1 MSLQP
6 GTKIGPY
13 EITGSIGAGGMGEVY
28 RAHDHRLD
36 RDVAIKILPA
46 SFAQDSDRLK
56 RFEQEARAVGA
67 LNHPNILAI
76 YDIGQ
81 HEGAPYLVSELLEGE
96 DLRKHMDGSPLPQR
110 AAVEYAAQIAHGLAA
125 AHEKGVVHRDLKPDN
140 IFILRDGRVKILD
153 FGLAKLVPPEALSNT
168 PHSGATLGVTASAP
182 ATSPGQVMGTVGYM
196 SPEQVRGH
204 IADHRSDIFSFGTIL
219 YEMLTGHR
227 AFKRDSSIETMT
239 AILKED
245 PPELSSTV
253 HNVQPGLERILR
265 HCLEKAP
272 ERRFQSARDLA
283 FDLESLTQ
291 GTGTTTRALVSAR
304 VEVNRWRW
312 VAIAMAAVIA
322 ALLLFYAG
330 RKTAHKEAGVYK
342 QLTFQRGFITRGR
355 FSPDGESVFF
365 TANWNGL
372 GRRLYTG
379 RAKALNWQ
387 SQSNEPLEVVSVSKD
402 GDVLV
407 LRNVQIVSGF
417 AIQAT
422 LAMIPA
428 TGGSPKDLM
437 DGVQDADFSPDGKT
451 IVVSRVVNGRY
462 EIQSPPGTKLYQPA
476 EGWASDVRFSPD
488 GKSISFF
495 EHPTMGDARGFVNVI
510 DQAGK
515 QRKLTAIYS
524 NIAGA
529 AWHPDGELWF
539 TASETGLNQALY
551 AVDSRGTVRVVERV
565 PGNLTLLDI
574 SAGGRVLLSHDT
586 LRRGLFAYSKKD
598 NREVDLAWFDWSNLR
613 GVSRDGQWV
622 LLDEEG
628 EGGGADYTLFL
639 RNINADPPTRLGSG
653 QARDLSPDQKWVLAM
668 PVNEPR
674 KAMLL
679 PTGVGETRTLPGNI
693 EHLGARFMADSRHII
708 FAGRDQ
714 QGNLRSY
721 LQDIDGGEPKPIT
734 EEGFAGFFLTPD
746 EKKLFVTGPGGK
758 RYLYDLVTKAKEDVA
773 WSPRQDFVLRFADAT
788 SAYVARRDPD
798 HPESLEIQK
807 LDLKSGRRTTLRAIR
822 TEATGLVS
830 LGPVSITPDG
840 SSYAYSSLRTFSD
853 LFVVDGLK

>member
-1 MSLQP
+1 MSLTP

-13 EITGSIGAGGMGEVY
+13 EIAGSIGAGGMGEVY

-46 SFAQDSDRLK
+46 SFAQDVDRLK

-81 HEGAPYLVSELLEGE
+81 HDGAPYLVSELLEGE

-110 AAVEYAAQIAHGLAA
+110 TAVEYAAQIAHGLAA

-219 YEMLTGHR
+219 YEMLTGQR

-245 PPELSSTV
+245 PADLSTTV
-253 HNVQPGLERILR
+253 QNVQPGLERILR
-265 HCLEKAP
+265 HCLEKSP
-272 ERRFQSARDLA
+272 DRRFQSARDLA

-291 GTGTTTRALVSAR
+291 GTGTTTRALATAR
-304 VEVNRWRW
+304 VEVTRWRW
-312 VAIAMAAVIA
+312 IALAMAALIA
-322 ALLLFYAG
+322 GLLLFYAG
-330 RKTAHKEAGVYK
+330 RKTAQKEAGVYK
-342 QLTFQRGFITRGR
+342 QLTFQRGYITRGR

-387 SQSNEPLEVVSVSKD
+387 TESNEPLEVVSISKD

-407 LRNVQIVSGF
+407 LRNVQLVSGF
-417 AIQAT
+417 ATQAT

-437 DGVQDADFSPDGKT
+437 DGVQDADFAPDGKT
-451 IVVSRVVNGRY
+451 IAVSRFVNGHY
-462 EIQSPPGTKLYQPA
+462 EIQSPAGTKLFQPQ
-476 EGWASDVRFSPD
+476 EGWVSDVRFSPD

-495 EHPTMGDARGFVNVI
+495 EHPALGDARGFVTVI
-510 DQAGK
+510 DLAGK
-515 QRKLTAIYS
+515 SKKLTPIYS
-524 NIAGA
+524 NISGA
-529 AWHPDGELWF
+529 AWHLNGELWF
-539 TASETGLNQALY
+539 TASETGLNQALFG
-551 AVDSRGTVRVVERV
+551 VDSRGDVRVIERV

-574 SAGGRVLLSHDT
+574 SSRGRVLLSHDT

-613 GVSRDGQWV
+613 GISDDGQSV
-622 LLDEEG
+622 VIEEEG
-628 EGGGADYTLFL
+628 EGGGPDYTLFV
-639 RNINADPPTRLGSG
+639 RNINGDPPTRIGSG
-653 QARDLSPDQKWVLAM
+653 QARNLSPDQKWVIAG

-674 KAMLL
+674 KATLL
-679 PTGVGETRTLPGNI
+679 PTGVGEPRELPGNI
-693 EHLGARFMADSRHII
+693 ERMGARFFSDSRRII
-708 FAGRDQ
+708 FVGRGEH
-714 QGNLRSY
+714 GNVRSY
-721 LQDIDGGEPKPIT
+721 IQDIDGGEPKAVT
-734 EEGFAGFFLTPD
+734 EEGFAGTALTID
-746 EKKLFVTGPGGK
+746 EKKVFVAGPGGK
-758 RYLYDLVTKAKEDVA
+758 RYLYDLATQAKEEVP
-773 WSPRQDFVLRFADAT
+773 WNPQYNLLRFVDAN
-788 SAYVARRDPD
+788 SAFIVFRDPAHID
-798 HPESLEIQK
+798 TIDIQK
-807 LDLKSGRRTTLRAIR
+807 LDLKSGRRTPLRTIH
-822 TEATGLVS
+822 TEATGLVN
-830 LGPVSITPDG
+830 LGPVTITPDG
-840 SSYAYSSLRTFSD
+840 SGYAYSSLRTFSD
-853 LFVVDGLK
+853 LFVVDGLR